1 MNHQSNTTERMT
13 AFLKYII
20 LASSLMIS
28 FGVSAQNLQ
37 LSGSLTDQ
45 NGQPVAFA
53 TTYLYKATDSTLVKA
68 TISDDKGRFLFKEL
82 SADRYYLQLSSLGF
96 QEYRSNAFELNANLN
111 YPKITLEEAAEAL
124 DEVTV
129 IAEKPIV
136 EVLADKTV
144 FNVEKTINA
153 TGSTGFELLR
163 KAPGVLIDNNNSII
177 VEGKAG
183 VQIYID
189 GRPSVLAGQ
198 DLINYLETLQSTD
211 IEAIE
216 IITQPSS
223 RYEAAGNAGII
234 NIRLK
239 RNKSLGT
246 NGSIT
251 AGFIQG
257 RFPRVNSSISLN
269 NRGEK
274 TNLYGTYSNR
284 FGDSYGF
291 INLFR
296 RQNGTTFDAR
306 TTSRND
312 NNNHNIKTGFDYYIN
327 SKHTLGAIFTANF
340 NNSISRSNSRTPI
353 IPSGQTTPV
362 EVLIAQSNSDNVSSN
377 INGNLNYKYTD
388 TIGREF
394 IVDLN
399 YGNFYSDRNNFQ
411 PNFYLNGAETDTV
424 SESIARFIT
433 PIEIDILA
441 GQVDY
446 EQPLWGGKFAA
457 GARYSYVKTN
467 NVFDFFDVVNG
478 MEILNLEQTN
488 TFDYTEQIN
497 AAYVNYNMRWDK
509 WNLQFGLRVEQTI
522 SEGELTSAQDNDNDL
537 VKRNYTNW
545 FPSGGIT
552 YQVNQKNSLA
562 LTYSRRIQRPTY
574 QSLNPFQFKID
585 ELSFRQGN
593 PFLQP
598 QYTNNIRIAHTYNYR
613 LTTSFTYTYISD
625 FFAQVTEA
633 LGEDQN
639 FIITRN
645 VANQRV
651 YNIGVSYPTRINDW
665 WSIYFS
671 VNAFRSEYEATSPD
685 FLPVEQNTL
694 SFYGQ
699 NTIKL
704 PAGITLEVSGWMQ
717 SPSIWGGTYQTETLG
732 SLDIALQK
740 KFMNDKLTVRLAGSD
755 VLYTVPW
762 RGFTEFGELT
772 INGNGG
778 SDSQQFRMSLNY
790 NFGRDEIKKAR
801 DRKTGIE
808 DEKGRIEN

>member
-1 MNHQSNTTERMT
+1 MNITIKKRISLLFF
-13 AFLKYII
+13 AL
-20 LASSLMIS
+20 SSFMLQ
-28 FGVSAQNLQ
+28 AQDLE
-37 LSGSLTDQ
+37 LRGSLADQ
-45 NGQPVAFA
+45 NETPIAFA
-53 TTYLYKATDSTLVKA
+53 TTYLYQAQDSALVKA
-68 TISDDKGRFLFKEL
+68 TISDEAGNFIIKEL
-82 SADRYYLQLSSLGF
+82 QPGSYYLQLNSLGF
-96 QEYRSNAFELNANLN
+96 APYTSAAISLNESMTL
-111 YPKITLEEAAEAL
+111 PQIVLEEAAEAL
-124 DEVTV
+124 DQVTIV
-129 IAEKPIV
+129 AEKPIV

-144 FNVEKTINA
+144 FNVDKTINA

-211 IEAIE
+211 IESIE

-223 RYEAAGNAGII
+223 KYEAAGNAGII
-234 NIRLK
+234 NIILK

-246 NGSIT
+246 NGSLT
-251 AGFIQG
+251 LGYIQG
-257 RFPRVNSSISLN
+257 KYPRVNSSINLN
-269 NRGEK
+269 NRGKK
-274 TNLYGTYSNR
+274 TNIYGTYSNR
-284 FGDSYGF
+284 FGQGFGF
-291 INLFR
+291 IDLFR
-296 RQNGTTFDAR
+296 RQNGTTFDQR
-306 TTSRND
+306 STTVLD
-312 NNNHNIKTGFDYYIN
+312 NNNHNIKTGIDYYIN
-327 SKHTLGAIFTANF
+327 DHHTFGALFTANF
-340 NNSISRSNSRTPI
+340 SNVINNTKSRTPI
-353 IPSGQTTPV
+353 IPAGQPMPV
-362 EVLIAQSNSDNVSSN
+362 EVLIAQSNSDNVASN
-377 INGNLNYKYTD
+377 LNGNLNYKYKD

-394 IVDLN
+394 TVDLN

-411 PNFYLNGAETDTV
+411 PNYYLDGAEQDTV

-433 PIEIDILA
+433 PIEIDIFA

-446 EQPLWGGKFAA
+446 EQPLWGGKFGA
-457 GARYSYVKTN
+457 GLRYSYVQTN
-467 NVFDFFDVVNG
+467 NVFDFFDVIDG

-497 AAYVNYNMRWDK
+497 AAYLNYNIRWDK
-509 WNLQFGLRVEQTI
+509 WNLQFGLRLEQTI
-522 SEGELTSAQDNDNDL
+522 SEGDLTSAQDNANAL
-537 VKRNYTNW
+537 VERNYTNW

-552 YQVNQKNSLA
+552 YQLNQKNSLA

-585 ELSFRQGN
+585 ELTFRQGN

-598 QYTNNIRIAHTYNYR
+598 QYTNNIKLSHTYNYR

-639 FIITRN
+639 FINQRN

-665 WSIYFS
+665 WSIYLS
-671 VNAFRSEYEATSPD
+671 LNAFRSEYEATSPD
-685 FLPVEQNTL
+685 FLPVSQNTL

-699 NTIKL
+699 NTFSL
-704 PAGITLEVSGWMQ
+704 PAGLTFEVSGWFQ
-717 SPSIWGGTYQTETLG
+717 SPSIWGGTYRTDSLG
-732 SLDIALQK
+732 SLDVALQK
-740 KFMNDKLTVRLAGSD
+740 KFFNDKLTVRVAGSD
-755 VLYTVPW
+755 ILFTSPW
-762 RGFTEFGELT
+762 SGVTEFGDLV
-772 INGNGG
+772 INGSGG
-778 SDSQQFRMSLNY
+778 SDSRQFRLSLNY
-790 NFGRDEIKKAR
+790 NFGSDEIKQAR
-801 DRKTGIE
+801 KRKTAIE

>member
-1 MNHQSNTTERMT
+1 MDITIKKRISLLFF
-13 AFLKYII
+13 AL
-20 LASSLMIS
+20 SSFMLQ
-28 FGVSAQNLQ
+28 AQDLE
-37 LSGSLTDQ
+37 LRGSLVDQ
-45 NGQPVAFA
+45 NEVPIAFA
-53 TTYLYKATDSTLVKA
+53 TTYLYQVQDSTLVKA
-68 TISDDKGRFLFKEL
+68 TISDEAGNFVIKEL
-82 SADRYYLQLSSLGF
+82 QPGSYYLQLNSLGF
-96 QEYRSNAFELNANLN
+96 APYTSAAIKLNESMTL
-111 YPKITLEEAAEAL
+111 PQIVLEETAEAL
-124 DEVTV
+124 NQVTIV
-129 IAEKPIV
+129 AEKPIV

-144 FNVEKTINA
+144 FNVDKTINA

-211 IEAIE
+211 IESIE

-223 RYEAAGNAGII
+223 KYEAAGNAGII
-234 NIRLK
+234 NIILK

-246 NGSIT
+246 NGSLT
-251 AGFIQG
+251 LGYIQG
-257 RFPRVNSSISLN
+257 KYPRVNSSINLN
-269 NRGEK
+269 NRGKK
-274 TNLYGTYSNR
+274 TNIYGTYSNR
-284 FGDSYGF
+284 FGQGFGF
-291 INLFR
+291 IDLFR
-296 RQNGTTFDAR
+296 RQNGTTFDQR
-306 TTSRND
+306 STTVLD
-312 NNNHNIKTGFDYYIN
+312 NNNHNIKTGIDYYIN
-327 SKHTLGAIFTANF
+327 DRHTFGALFTANF
-340 NNSISRSNSRTPI
+340 SNVINNTKSRTPI
-353 IPSGQTTPV
+353 IPAGQPMPV
-362 EVLIAQSNSDNVSSN
+362 EVLIAQSNSDNVAAN
-377 INGNLNYKYTD
+377 LNGNLNYKYKD

-394 IVDLN
+394 TVDLN
-399 YGNFYSDRNNFQ
+399 YGNFNSDRNNFQ
-411 PNFYLNGAETDTV
+411 PNYYLDGAQQDTV

-433 PIEIDILA
+433 PIKIDIFA

-446 EQPLWGGKFAA
+446 EQPLWGGKLGA
-457 GARYSYVKTN
+457 GLRYSYVQTN
-467 NVFDFFDVVNG
+467 NVFDFFDVIDG

-497 AAYVNYNMRWDK
+497 AAYLNYNIRWDK

-522 SEGELTSAQDNDNDL
+522 SEGDLTSAQDNANAL
-537 VKRNYTNW
+537 VERNYTNW

-552 YQVNQKNSLA
+552 YQLNQKNSLA

-585 ELSFRQGN
+585 ELTFRQGN

-598 QYTNNIRIAHTYNYR
+598 QYTNNIKLSHTYNYR

-639 FIITRN
+639 FINQRN

-665 WSIYFS
+665 WSIYLS
-671 VNAFRSEYEATSPD
+671 LNAFRSEYEATSPD
-685 FLPVEQNTL
+685 FLPVSQNTL

-699 NTIKL
+699 NTFSL
-704 PAGITLEVSGWMQ
+704 PAGLTFEVSGWFQ
-717 SPSIWGGTYQTETLG
+717 SPSIWGGTYRTDSLG
-732 SLDIALQK
+732 SLDVALQK
-740 KFMNDKLTVRLAGSD
+740 KFFNDKLTVRVAGSD
-755 VLYTVPW
+755 ILFTSPW
-762 RGFTEFGELT
+762 SGVTEFGDLV
-772 INGNGG
+772 IDGSGG
-778 SDSQQFRMSLNY
+778 SDSRQFRLSLNY
-790 NFGRDEIKKAR
+790 NFGSDEIKQAR
-801 DRKTGIE
+801 KRKTAIE

>member
-1 MNHQSNTTERMT
+1 MDITIKKRISLLFF
-13 AFLKYII
+13 AL
-20 LASSLMIS
+20 SSFMLQ
-28 FGVSAQNLQ
+28 AQDLE
-37 LSGSLTDQ
+37 LRGSLVDQ
-45 NGQPVAFA
+45 NEVPIAFA
-53 TTYLYKATDSTLVKA
+53 TTYLYQVQDSTLVKA
-68 TISDDKGRFLFKEL
+68 TISDEAGNFVIKEL
-82 SADRYYLQLSSLGF
+82 QPGSYYLQLNSLGF
-96 QEYRSNAFELNANLN
+96 APYTSAAIKLNESMTL
-111 YPKITLEEAAEAL
+111 PQIVLEETAEAL
-124 DEVTV
+124 DQVTIV
-129 IAEKPIV
+129 AEKPIV

-144 FNVEKTINA
+144 FNVDKTINA

-211 IEAIE
+211 IESIE

-223 RYEAAGNAGII
+223 KYEAAGNAGII
-234 NIRLK
+234 NIILK
-239 RNKSLGT
+239 RNKGLGT
-246 NGSIT
+246 NGSLT
-251 AGFIQG
+251 LGYIQG
-257 RFPRVNSSISLN
+257 KYPRVNSSINLN
-269 NRGEK
+269 NRGKK
-274 TNLYGTYSNR
+274 TNIYGTYSNR
-284 FGDSYGF
+284 FGQGFGF
-291 INLFR
+291 IDLFR
-296 RQNGTTFDAR
+296 RQNGTTFDQR
-306 TTSRND
+306 STTVLD
-312 NNNHNIKTGFDYYIN
+312 NNNHNIKTGIDYYIN
-327 SKHTLGAIFTANF
+327 DRHTFGALFTANF
-340 NNSISRSNSRTPI
+340 SNVINNTKSRTPI
-353 IPSGQTTPV
+353 IPAGQPMPV
-362 EVLIAQSNSDNVSSN
+362 EVLIAQSNSDNVAAN
-377 INGNLNYKYTD
+377 LNGNLNYKYKD

-394 IVDLN
+394 TVDLN

-411 PNFYLNGAETDTV
+411 PNYYLDGAEQDTV

-433 PIEIDILA
+433 PIEIDIFA

-446 EQPLWGGKFAA
+446 EQPLWGGKLGA
-457 GARYSYVKTN
+457 GLRYSYVQTN
-467 NVFDFFDVVNG
+467 NVFYFFDLIDG

-497 AAYVNYNMRWDK
+497 AAYLNYNIRWDK

-522 SEGELTSAQDNDNDL
+522 SEGDLTSAQDNANAL
-537 VKRNYTNW
+537 VERNYTNW

-552 YQVNQKNSLA
+552 YQLNQKNSLA

-585 ELSFRQGN
+585 ELTFRQGN

-598 QYTNNIRIAHTYNYR
+598 QYTNNIKLSHTYNYR

-639 FIITRN
+639 FINQRN

-665 WSIYFS
+665 WSIYLS
-671 VNAFRSEYEATSPD
+671 LNAFRSEYEATSPD
-685 FLPVEQNTL
+685 FLPVSQNTL

-699 NTIKL
+699 NTFSL
-704 PAGITLEVSGWMQ
+704 PAGLTFEVSGWFQ
-717 SPSIWGGTYQTETLG
+717 SPSIWGGTYRTDSLG
-732 SLDIALQK
+732 SLDVALQK
-740 KFMNDKLTVRLAGSD
+740 KFFNDKLTVRVAGSD
-755 VLYTVPW
+755 ILFTSPW
-762 RGFTEFGELT
+762 SGVTEFGDLV
-772 INGNGG
+772 IDGSGG
-778 SDSQQFRMSLNY
+778 SDSRQFRLSLNY
-790 NFGRDEIKKAR
+790 NFGSDEIKQAR
-801 DRKTGIE
+801 KRKTAIE

>member
-1 MNHQSNTTERMT
+1 MRSILNTTLYISL
-13 AFLKYII
+13 FLVC
-20 LASSLMIS
+20 SLI
-28 FGVSAQNLQ
+28 GKAQNLN
-37 LSGSLTDQ
+37 LSGKIVDQ
-45 NGQPVAFA
+45 NTVGVPFA
-53 TTYLYKATDSTLVKA
+53 TTYLYKAQDSTLVKA
-68 TISDDKGRFLFKEL
+68 TITDDNGQYRFKDLT
-82 SADRYYLQLSSLGF
+82 ANTYYLQLSSLGF
-96 QEYRSNAFELNANLN
+96 ETYVSDSFELTANRTQPQIALQE
-111 YPKITLEEAAEAL
+111 TAEAL
-124 DEVTV
+124 EEVTV

-198 DLINYLETLQSTD
+198 DLVNYLETLQSTD

-223 RYEAAGNAGII
+223 KYEAAGNAGII

-239 RNKSLGT
+239 RNKNLGT

-251 AGFIQG
+251 AGYIQG
-257 RFPRVNSSISLN
+257 RFPRVNSSINLN
-269 NRGEK
+269 NRGKK
-274 TNLYGTYSNR
+274 TNLYGNYSNR

-306 TTSRND
+306 TTSRFD
-312 NNNHNIKTGFDYYIN
+312 NNNHNIKTGFDYYID
-327 SKHTLGAIFTANF
+327 SKHTLGTIFTANF
-340 NNSISRSNSRTPI
+340 NNSIGKSNSRTPI
-353 IPSGQTTPV
+353 IPGGQTTPL
-362 EVLIAQSNSDNVSSN
+362 EVLIAESNSDNVSSN
-377 INGNLNYKYTD
+377 VNANLNYKYTD
-388 TIGREF
+388 TIGREL

-399 YGNFYSDRNNFQ
+399 YGNFYSDRDNFQ
-411 PNFYLNGAETDTV
+411 PNYYLNGAETDTIR
-424 SESIARFIT
+424 ESIARFIT

-441 GQVDY
+441 GQLDY
-446 EQPLWGGKFAA
+446 EQPLLGGKFAV

-467 NVFDFFDVVNG
+467 NVFDFFDVVDG
-478 MEILNLEQTN
+478 QQILNLEQTN

-497 AAYVNYNMRWDK
+497 AAYVNYNIRWDK
-509 WNLQFGLRVEQTI
+509 WNIQFGLRVEQTL
-522 SEGELTSAQDNDNDL
+522 SEGALTSAQNNDNDL

-545 FPSGGIT
+545 FPSGGLT
-552 YQVNQKNSLA
+552 YQINQKNSLA

-574 QSLNPFQFKID
+574 QSLNPFQYKID

-598 QYTNNIRIAHTYNYR
+598 QYTNNIRLAHTYNYR

-665 WSIYFS
+665 WNIYFS
-671 VNAFRSEYEATSPD
+671 INAFRSEYEATSPD

-699 NTIKL
+699 NTFKL
-704 PAGITLEVSGWMQ
+704 PAGITLEVSGWYQ
-717 SPSIWGGTYQTETLG
+717 SPSIWGGTYQTRSLG
-732 SLDIALQK
+732 SLDVALQK
-740 KFMNDKLTVRLAGSD
+740 KFFNDRFTVRLAGSD
-755 VLYTVPW
+755 ILYTVPW
-762 RGFTEFGELT
+762 QGDTEFGDLT

-790 NFGRDEIKKAR
+790 NFGSNEIKKAR
-801 DRKTGIE
+801 KRKTAIE